1 MQQSTMNYKIITT
14 ISIIA
19 VLGIL
24 AVNINSNAFAQNSI
38 DTASGD
44 QPIGNGNDCHY
55 IHRNTGVLSPCHPT
69 AGNSPISVN

>member
-1 MQQSTMNYKIITT
+1 MNYKIITT

-38 DTASGD
+38 NTAPGD

-55 IHRNTGVLSPCHPT
+55 IHGNTGVLSHCNPT
-69 AGNSPISVN
+69 AGNPSISVN